1 MAKTLSRKI
10 TIYVDGKPMDSTI
23 KNIQG
28 RLAKLTSEQSK
39 LTIGTEKYVEKS
51 KEIAKLRVILNEQKD
66 AIKELEGSWK
76 NATDKA
82 AAYSEIVQGASTA
95 MQMAGRAYGK
105 MAEYVERA
113 AAMDDAMA
121 DVMKTTGLT
130 HEEVERLN
138 EGLKGLKTRTSREEL
153 NRLASEAVDEQCLT
167 IHPRSVPVVGMLD
180 YVAVVKV
187 YGTPVVAA
195 LHLGEGKA
203 GTRENS
209 PCKVSVLKTSLL
221 EEGID
226 KDSAG
231 KVALREVGARKVGV
245 GKVGAAQVGA
255 RKIGCGK
262 GGASEVGTAQVAAA
276 ERQPS
281 ELRRLAA

>member
-1 MAKTLSRKI
+1 MTSTRNTSTGYALSCKSLNTVKGIRAE
-10 TIYVDGKPMDSTI
+10 I
-23 KNIQG
+23 K
-28 RLAKLTSEQSK
+28 KLENRQK
-39 LTIGTEKYVEKS
+39 RAVIGS
-51 KEIAKLRVILNEQKD
+51 
-66 AIKELEGSWK
+66 
-76 NATDKA
+76 
-82 AAYSEIVQGASTA
+82 
-95 MQMAGRAYGK
+95 
-105 MAEYVERA
+105 
-113 AAMDDAMA
+113 
-121 DVMKTTGLT
+121 
-130 HEEVERLN
+130 
-138 EGLKGLKTRTSREEL
+138 EEL

-231 KVALREVGARKVGV
+231 KVALREVGTRKVGARE
-245 GKVGAAQVGA
+245 VGAAQVGA